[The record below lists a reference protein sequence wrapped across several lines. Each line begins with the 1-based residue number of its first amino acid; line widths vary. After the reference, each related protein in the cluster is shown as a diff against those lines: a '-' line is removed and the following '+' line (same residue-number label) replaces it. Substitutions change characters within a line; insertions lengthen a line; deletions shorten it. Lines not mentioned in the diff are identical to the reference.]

1 MDTSGLF
8 RVDGIVAVVTGGG
21 SGIGLVMAKAL
32 AGAGAKKV
40 YILGRRREHLEKA
53 AALHPS
59 IVPVQCDITNK
70 ASLQSAVDFVTKD
83 EGYINLL
90 MANSGVSGPS
100 GPTKTWNNNLSISQL
115 RKNLFEDVAIEDFTE
130 TFHVNISGT
139 FFSILAF
146 LELLDAG
153 NKHALKGGWGAPTKE
168 GSDAPSIQSQV
179 IVTSSISAFSRATIS
194 APAYA
199 FGKAALI
206 HLTKHTCSNLVKH
219 GIRVNALAPGLFPSE
234 MAARLIGARDPSK
247 EPFEDPNYIPARK
260 FGGDDEMAGSVL
272 YLASKAGSFCNGFI
286 LVNDG
291 GRLSNM
297 LSGY

>member
-21 SGIGLVMAKAL
+21 SGIGLVMTKAL

-40 YILGRRREHLEKA
+40 YILGRRREVLENA
-53 AALHPS
+53 ATSHS
-59 IVPVQCDITNK
+59 NIVPVQCDITDK

-83 EGYINLL
+83 IGYINLFI
-90 MANSGVSGPS
+90 ANSGVSGPY
-100 GPTKTWNNNLSISQL
+100 KVWNKDLSISQL
-115 RKNLFEDVAIEDFTE
+115 RKNLFEDVAVEDFTD
-130 TFHVNISGT
+130 TLNVNITGT

-168 GSDAPSIQSQV
+168 SSAAPSIQSQV
-179 IVTSSISAFSRATIS
+179 IVTSSISGFSRMAIS

-199 FGKAALI
+199 FSKAALI
-206 HLTKHTCSNLVKH
+206 HLTKHTSSNLAKY
-219 GIRVNALAPGLFPSE
+219 GIRVNALAPGLFPTE
-234 MAARLIGARDPSK
+234 MAEHMIGGRDPSK
-247 EPFEDPNYIPARK
+247 ETIENPNFIPARK

-291 GRLSNM
+291 GRLATM
-297 LSGY
+297 LSSY